1 MEKSKEFTHLDD
13 NGKVRMVDVSDKRH
27 SFRTAEARGYIILG
41 SEIIKKI
48 RESKIQKGDVFA
60 AAKIAGINAAK
71 KNWELIPLCH
81 QIKITNVDIKFKILK
96 EEKKVW
102 VTSEVKGY
110 DRTGVEMEALTA
122 ASISL
127 LTIYDMCKAIS
138 KDMIIGGVE
147 LVRKTGGKSDYLK

>member
-1 MEKSKEFTHLDD
+1 MEKSKEFTHIDD
-13 NGKVRMVDVSDKRH
+13 NGKVRMVDVSGKSH

-48 RESKIQKGDVFA
+48 KENKIQKGDVFA

-81 QIKITNVDIKFKILK
+81 QIKVTNVDIKFKILE

-102 VTSEVKGY
+102 VTSVVKGY

-138 KDMIIGGVE
+138 KDMIIGGIE
-147 LVRKTGGKSDYLK
+147 LVSKTGGKSDYLK

>member
-1 MEKSKEFTHLDD
+1 MEKSKEFTHIDD
-13 NGKVRMVDVSDKRH
+13 NGKVRMVDVSDKMN

-48 RESKIQKGDVFA
+48 RENKIQKGDVFA

-81 QIKITNVDIKFKILK
+81 QIKVTNVDIKFKILE

-102 VTSEVKGY
+102 VTSVVKGY

-138 KDMIIGGVE
+138 KDMTSGGIE
-147 LVRKTGGKSDYLK
+147 LVSKTGGKSDYLK